1 MSKSIV
7 RSIKNVTNGY
17 TSAQVKVRNAT
28 SNDAWGPST
37 FDLEE
42 IARLTHSN
50 QELFEVMDMID
61 RRLNDKGKNWRHV
74 IKALNL
80 LDYCIHCGS
89 ENVVLWCKDN
99 LYVVKTLREFHYID
113 ENGRDQGASIRSR
126 AKEITSLLLD
136 DERLRSERANRS
148 SWKKGRRAQGDDYGS
163 DEDGGIISSRTRTAE
178 DRRGDRRGSERGD
191 SRREARRPSRRGSTP
206 DDDLARAL
214 AESQRTAEEEAR
226 LRQNGGAEDEALRKA
241 IALSEEEQK
250 NRDLGG
256 GSASGA
262 AQPINLIDTDSF
274 PNQFQ
279 PQQQMQPTGYDLFGN
294 AIYGQQQPT
303 MNTGVLQNAYATGGM
318 FDQQPNQFQQQQ
330 QFQPQQQQYTGFQA
344 QQPQQQ
350 QYTGYQQQNDFSQ
363 SFQQQQPAEPLQPL
377 KTGSNNPF
385 AKQDSTNGSSSTG
398 PSLDFMASNNMTTQ
412 SHPNQQQQ
420 QQQQQHQQQQ
430 QSAPKQRAQVT
441 GGAHPELNNLLMSG
455 DGLDTYGNTGETRIP
470 AQHTR
475 DTFMNTRLQPQ
486 ATANNNPFVGQQ
498 YTGIPSTQIQP
509 AVTGYGFGNAPQQT
523 GMQQNNGQQ
532 QYGQQQ
538 NQQQYGQQQ
547 YGQYGQQQNQQQ
559 QYGGGA
565 PQQSLIDL

>member
-1 MSKSIV
+1 
-7 RSIKNVTNGY
+7 
-17 TSAQVKVRNAT
+17 
-28 SNDAWGPST
+28 
-37 FDLEE
+37 
-42 IARLTHSN
+42 
-50 QELFEVMDMID
+50 MID

-163 DEDGGIISSRTRTAE
+163 DEEGGIVSSRTRTG
-178 DRRGDRRGSERGD
+178 GDRRPD
-191 SRREARRPSRRGSTP
+191 DRREAPRESRRPSRRGSTP

-226 LRQNGGAEDEALRKA
+226 MRQHGGAEDEALRKA

-250 NRDLGG
+250 NRDFGA
-256 GSASGA
+256 GSASGT
-262 AQPINLIDTDSF
+262 AQPINLIDTDTF

-279 PQQQMQPTGYDLFGN
+279 PQQQQQQQMQPTGYDLFGN

-318 FDQQPNQFQQQQ
+318 FDQQPNNQFQQQQ
-330 QFQPQQQQYTGFQA
+330 QQFQAQPQQQQYTGFQA

-363 SFQQQQPAEPLQPL
+363 SFQQQQQQPAEPLQPL

-385 AKQDSTNGSSSTG
+385 AKHDSTNGSSSSTPG
-398 PSLDFMASNNMTTQ
+398 PSLNFMSSNNMTTQ

-420 QQQQQHQQQQ
+420 QQQQSQI
-430 QSAPKQRAQVT
+430 SAPKQRAQVT
-441 GGAHPELNNLLMSG
+441 GGAHPELNNLLASG

-475 DTFMNTRLQPQ
+475 DTFMNARLQPQ

-509 AVTGYGFGNAPQQT
+509 ALTGYGFGNAPQQT
-523 GMQQNNGQQ
+523 GQQYGGQQ
-532 QYGQQQ
+532 QQQQQQ
-538 NQQQYGQQQ
+538 NQQQQFGQQQ
-547 YGQYGQQQNQQQ
+547 YGQYGQQQPQQQ